1 MIIEGIKKSAII
13 RKPKPRN
20 GWVAAVIKPNAKKI
34 IKYSKNC
41 LKTRLMSSDMVLELN
56 GGGFRLP
63 LAVAFRDSNEY
74 FNTINQNIPR
84 IRAIIKPG
92 PDKNNE
98 TTATTHIRIKGDGE
112 NG

>member
-1 MIIEGIKKSAII
+1 M
-13 RKPKPRN
+13 PRN
-20 GWVAAVIKPNAKKI
+20 IWVAAAIKPNAKKI
-34 IKYSKNC
+34 ITYTRNC
-41 LKTRLMSSDMVLELN
+41 LITRLTSSDMVLESN

-63 LAVAFRDSNEY
+63 LAVAFRDSKEY

-84 IRAIIKPG
+84 MIAIIKPG

-98 TTATTHIRIKGDGE
+98 TTATTVIRIKGEGE